1 MLVISILLIKATIA
15 IEIKGSENVMV
26 LCWIAVGAEKTEDA
40 YKLLA
45 SESFFVPYVTG
56 LEKCS

>member
-1 MLVISILLIKATIA
+1 MLVISILLLIATIA

-26 LCWIAVGAEKTEDA
+26 LCWIAVGGEKIEDA

-45 SESFFVPYVTG
+45 CEAFFVPYVTG
-56 LEKCS
+56 LEKSS

>member
-26 LCWIAVGAEKTEDA
+26 LRMRYHIGDPTDQFMFILK
-40 YKLLA
+40 
-45 SESFFVPYVTG
+45 S
-56 LEKCS
+56 